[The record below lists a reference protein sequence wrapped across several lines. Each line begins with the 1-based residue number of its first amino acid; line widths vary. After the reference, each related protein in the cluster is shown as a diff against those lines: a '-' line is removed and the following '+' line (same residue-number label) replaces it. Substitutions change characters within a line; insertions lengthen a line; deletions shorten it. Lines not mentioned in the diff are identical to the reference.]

1 LKWGKKGANLYLP
14 ENLSFV
20 ENPRKKVGGGR
31 GGKSEK
37 NSAVIKIVVKF
48 YGVSFSSSS
57 SSSSSVLGRH
67 LLPRGTHMDVSHKDC
82 PRGVISSRRIT
93 VLWTTSLVFFFVFFL
108 FCALVAFCVLVPF
121 VGWLRITLL
130 HGGFGEF
137 VARIG
142 GF

>member
-48 YGVSFSSSS
+48 YGVSFSSS

>member
-1 LKWGKKGANLYLP
+1 MYLP

-48 YGVSFSSSS
+48 YGVSFSSS